1 MEKKIQQITKSDMMN
16 AKVAIKGI
24 HYKTKKPISL
34 VIHDGKITSIVD
46 DYENTEQNRIIAPGL
61 VDIQINGY
69 KGYDFNISGMDERAW
84 KKVIEELIS
93 VGVTTF
99 YPTLITNSYNHLQSL
114 FKAYSEILVSNP
126 VIEGFHLEGPYISPQ
141 DGPRGAHSRKHVR
154 RPDWEEF
161 CRLQEAAS
169 GMIKIITI
177 SPEHPEAILFTQKA
191 VATGVKVAIGHT
203 AATSEQIDGVVK
215 AGASLSTHL
224 GNGSHATLPRHDN
237 YIWDQLAN
245 DRLFAT
251 VIADGHHLPNNL
263 LNVFQ
268 RTKGR
273 KMMIVSDSVM
283 LAGLPA
289 GDYKTEVG
297 GEVTLMDN
305 GFLHLKGNPKVFA
318 GSAQHILHGV
328 NYLVNQ
334 GICTLP
340 EAIEKASVLPSTFM
354 GLAEKRGIK
363 VGASAD
369 IVVMESSDKGLNVLE
384 TYKRGTQIFKRTL

>member
-305 GFLHLKGNPKVFA
+305 GFLHLIGNPKVFA

-334 GICTLP
+334 GICNLP